1 MSKPP
6 NVAYTRG
13 VENQAEEIAAL
24 LEGVVRRQRRASQ
37 DQLEGL
43 GVTPGQV
50 RVLRTLRHAEGSLR
64 VSELAERLGIVP
76 RSATSVVDSL
86 ERAGLVARSPDPGDR
101 RATLVSLTDEGAKV
115 LRSVRRRKR
124 DALIAQVE
132 RLDDEQQAA
141 LLRLLRHL
149 AEGSSAH

>member
-1 MSKPP
+1 
-6 NVAYTRG
+6 VDH
-13 VENQAEEIAAL
+13 QAEEIAAL

-50 RVLRTLRHAEGSLR
+50 RVLRTLRHAEGALR

-86 ERAGLVARSPDPGDR
+86 ENTGLVVRSADPGDR
-101 RATLVSLTDEGAKV
+101 RATLVSLTDQGAKV
-115 LRSVRRRKR
+115 LQSVRRRKR
-124 DALIAQVE
+124 DALISQVE
-132 RLDDEQQAA
+132 RLDGQQQSA
-141 LLRLLRHL
+141 LLALLRHL
-149 AEGSSAH
+149 ADEPPAQ